1 MNKKNE
7 QGTMQTEEAALS
19 LGLEKLVAKARNFL
33 FKKLKPRES
42 EQRKIQSQKQ

>member
-19 LGLEKLVAKARNFL
+19 PGLEKLVAHARNFL
-33 FKKLKPRES
+33 FKKLKPKES
-42 EQRKIQSQKQ
+42 EQRESQSQKQ